1 MCHYSKHDLSTNRQ
15 INWSNE
21 VKDALAIRRLVYS
34 PSVCFPCFCC
44 VSPPQSL
51 SLSIR
56 LGFYFFFSLSPLRH
70 MSNVLKIAGFFALPQ
85 GLKCQQAHC
94 HSKRFTSFSFIIVC
108 LHLQQAHASLLN
120 HSHKKTVVIQ
130 LIAVTHLWPS
140 DIESLSLS
148 NTNARANA
156 HTHAHCIAT

>member
-34 PSVCFPCFCC
+34 PSVCFPSFCC

-51 SLSIR
+51 SLYPSC
-56 LGFYFFFSLSPLRH
+56 LLFFFSLSLSHLRR
-70 MSNVLKIAGFFALPQ
+70 MSNVLKIAGVFWVTTRPEVSTGALP
-85 GLKCQQAHC
+85 LLSRDLHP
-94 HSKRFTSFSFIIVC
+94 FLLSFDLPIVC

-120 HSHKKTVVIQ
+120 HSHNKQ
-130 LIAVTHLWPS
+130 
-140 DIESLSLS
+140 SLFS
-148 NTNARANA
+148 
-156 HTHAHCIAT
+156 